1 MGMGQCLWLLVMVI
15 IMVMVIGM
23 VVVMVIVT
31 LMIKDMVIIIVSLS
45 LLLWLSLWLSLSLSL
60 LLFILARALVLTRPF
75 NCYQVTN
82 RDRRPTRVV
91 MWQHLNAI
99 LLAASN
105 TSLKYEIGISLADHR
120 PQTLHAVFYVFR

>member
-45 LLLWLSLWLSLSLSL
+45 LLLWLSLWLSLSL